1 VSARVTARM
10 ATASSP
16 SAAPAKTP
24 REPRQVVARVLPA
37 VVTIVGV
44 AVLLRVV
51 YDPWYL
57 NSDARY
63 HLDWARDIW
72 HGLTPDFESH
82 FAPTPHPLSIAVSS
96 LALPFGHAGDAVVM
110 WSVLLS
116 FGALIWL
123 VYRLGETL
131 FGRFAG
137 VAAAL
142 VVLTRPA
149 LGRDV
154 LLGYQD
160 VAFAALIVGATLLE
174 ARRPRNGLPTL
185 AVLGLAGLLRPEAWV
200 LSGLYV
206 IWMWR
211 GGPAKNADRVKLIAV
226 ALAAPLLWALM
237 DLIVT
242 GDPLHSLHGTASL
255 AEEVD
260 RRRSVGDVPYWSVRF
275 FVFTLRE
282 AVTVGIAVGVVFAL
296 RHARAKA
303 RLPLAV
309 IVAMTAVFAIGPVFG
324 LPLIARYI
332 RTPSILLT
340 VFFGLAL
347 VGWLSLPRGRERAAW
362 MAAALVTAGLFLA
375 FLPGNLSMLYDLHT
389 RSAREGGFWA
399 GVRDAGE
406 AAPVRKAFARCA
418 PITSVD
424 NRPIPYL
431 RYWIDGDPG
440 QVGTIDKDADPLGK
454 LVLAPRHSKLSNR
467 FYTDHFPEY
476 TPPPGYSVLYQ
487 NRSWRV
493 YAAAGC

>member
-1 VSARVTARM
+1 MPRLSR
-10 ATASSP
+10 
-16 SAAPAKTP
+16 AALV
-24 REPRQVVARVLPA
+24 RILPA
-37 VVTIVGV
+37 AVTIVGI
-44 AVLLRVV
+44 AVLLRVA

-82 FAPTPHPLSIAVSS
+82 FAPTPHPLSIAISS
-96 LALPFGHAGDAVVM
+96 LALPFGHGGDAVVV

-116 FGALIWL
+116 FGALVWL
-123 VYRLGETL
+123 TYRLGHTL
-131 FGRFAG
+131 FGRVAG
-137 VAAAL
+137 LAAAA

-160 VAFAALIVGATLLE
+160 VPFAALIVGATLLE
-174 ARRPRNGLPTL
+174 AKRPKNGLPTL
-185 AVLGLAGLLRPEAWV
+185 ALLGVAGLLRPEAWV

-206 IWMWR
+206 IWVWR
-211 GGPAKNADRVKLIAV
+211 KSPEAADRAKLVAA
-226 ALAAPLLWALM
+226 ALAAPLLWAAM
-237 DLIVT
+237 DLLVT
-242 GDPLHSLHGTASL
+242 GDPLHSLHGTANL

-260 RRRSVGDVPYWSVRF
+260 RRRSVGDVPYWSLRF
-275 FVFTLRE
+275 FAFTLRE
-282 AVTVGIAVGVVFAL
+282 PVTVGVVVGLVFAL

-309 IVAMTAVFAIGPVFG
+309 IGLLTAVFAVGPIFG

-347 VGWLSLPRGRERAAW
+347 VGWMSLPKGRERTAW
-362 MAAALVTAGLFLA
+362 TAAAVVTGGLFLA
-375 FLPGNLSMLYDLHT
+375 FLPSNLSMLYDLHT
-389 RSAREGGFWA
+389 RSNREGAFWG
-399 GVRDAGE
+399 GVRDVGE
-406 AAPVRKAFARCA
+406 AAPVRRAFAACA

-440 QVGTIDKDADPLGK
+440 EVGTIDKNADPLGK
-454 LVLAPRHSKLSNR
+454 LVLAPRHSFPTNR

-476 TPPPGYSVLYQ
+476 TPPPGYRVLYQ
-487 NRSWRV
+487 NRTWRV